1 MALFTLANVAAAAV
15 SFSGVAAAGKTPAG
29 VISVPLSRDEGLT
42 AYYAKLQVGTPP
54 QTEYLKVDT
63 GSPRYSFLDP
73 RNEVCKKQGNNCKT
87 FGTFNNKTSKTSRYA
102 GSGFADALGYV
113 GQGDY
118 LTDTV
123 VIGGVSTKNMY
134 FGITSDY
141 SFPDKLSG
149 DIYTIFGKKTL
160 SYVINAGLTSCE
172 PGLSLECGY
181 AGPKCTDR
189 FSSYMLPELK
199 NASKIN
205 YLASSI
211 YLGPDDKKAA
221 NARMLLGGAY
231 DKAKIDGDLITV
243 PMVDPFSNEL
253 TGGQTNSV
261 NVTSVEVFLT
271 KGNNRTKETYGKK
284 NVGLPVLLDTG
295 VASWY
300 LTDKTMPPI
309 LRAFGAKEQPFGQQY
324 FVVDCKYADSKR
336 NDGYIAVEF
345 GVHGTIKIP
354 LHGVVSKF
362 PDGTCG
368 VFAASRGYPVSI
380 FGDPFLRNVY
390 SIFDQEKFSISMGK
404 VKHTSKEN
412 IVPFPKGGFKP
423 SHY

>member
-1 MALFTLANVAAAAV
+1 MALFTLAAVAAAV
-15 SFSGVAAAGKTPAG
+15 SFPGLAAATKTPAG

-54 QTEYLKVDT
+54 QTEYLKIDT

-87 FGTFNNKTSKTSRYA
+87 FGTFNNKTSKTSRYE
-102 GSGFADALGYV
+102 GTGFADALGYV
-113 GQGDY
+113 GRGDY
-118 LTDTV
+118 LSDTV

-134 FGITSDY
+134 FGYTSDY

-149 DIYTIFGKKTL
+149 DINTIL
-160 SYVINAGLTSCE
+160 
-172 PGLSLECGY
+172 GLSLECQS

-189 FSSYMLPELK
+189 FSSYLLPELK

-205 YLASSI
+205 YLASSL

-243 PMVDPFSNEL
+243 PMVDPFNLEL
-253 TGGQTNSV
+253 SGGQTNSV
-261 NVTSVEVFLT
+261 NVTSVEVVLT
-271 KGNNRTKETYGKK
+271 KGNNHTKETYGKK
-284 NVGLPVLLDTG
+284 NAGLPVLLDTG
-295 VASWY
+295 VANWY
-300 LTDKTMPPI
+300 LTDKTMAPI
-309 LRAFGAKEQPFGQQY
+309 LRGFGVTKEPAPGQRY

-345 GVHGTIKIP
+345 GVHGTIKVP
-354 LHGVVSKF
+354 FHGLVSTF

-368 VFAASRGYPVSI
+368 VFLASRGYPVSI
-380 FGDPFLRNVY
+380 FGDPFLRNMY
-390 SIFDQEKFSISMGK
+390 SIFDQEKFSISMGN
-404 VKHTSKEN
+404 VKHTAEEN
-412 IVPFPKGGFKP
+412 IVPFPKGGLKP
-423 SHY
+423 THY

>member
-1 MALFTLANVAAAAV
+1 MALFTLAVTAAVAFPGIAAAT
-15 SFSGVAAAGKTPAG
+15 KTPAG

-54 QTEYLKVDT
+54 QTEYLKIDT

-73 RNEVCKKQGNNCKT
+73 RNEVKKQGNNCKT

-102 GSGFADALGYV
+102 GTGFADALGYV
-113 GQGDY
+113 GRGDY
-118 LTDTV
+118 LEDTL

-134 FGITSDY
+134 FGMTSDY

-149 DIYTIFGKKTL
+149 NINTIL
-160 SYVINAGLTSCE
+160 
-172 PGLSLECGY
+172 GLSLECGY

-231 DKAKIDGDLITV
+231 DKAKIDGNLITV
-243 PMVDPFSNEL
+243 PMVDPFNNDL

-271 KGNNRTKETYGKK
+271 KGNNRTKESYGKK

-324 FVVDCKYADSKR
+324 FVVDCKYADSRR

-345 GVHGTIKIP
+345 GVHGTIKVP

-362 PDGTCG
+362 TDGTCG
-368 VFAASRGYPVSI
+368 VFMASRGFPVSI

-404 VKHTSKEN
+404 VKHIAEEN

-423 SHY
+423 THY

>member
-1 MALFTLANVAAAAV
+1 MALTTLAAVAAAVA
-15 SFSGVAAAGKTPAG
+15 FPGLAAATKTPAG
-29 VISVPLSRDEGLT
+29 VISVPLSRDDGLT

-54 QTEYLKVDT
+54 QTEYLKIDT

-73 RNEVCKKQGNNCKT
+73 RNEICNKQGNSCKT
-87 FGTFNNKTSKTSRYA
+87 FGTFNNKTSKTSRYE
-102 GSGFADALGYV
+102 GPGFADALGYV
-113 GQGDY
+113 GRGDY
-118 LTDTV
+118 LSDTV

-134 FGITSDY
+134 FGYTSDY
-141 SFPDKLSG
+141 SFPDKVTG
-149 DIYTIFGKKTL
+149 DIYTIL
-160 SYVINAGLTSCE
+160 
-172 PGLSLECGY
+172 GLSLECEY

-189 FSSYMLPELK
+189 FSSYFLPELK

-205 YLASSI
+205 YLASSL

-231 DKAKIDGDLITV
+231 DRAKIDGNLITV
-243 PMVDPFSNEL
+243 PMVDPFNADLS
-253 TGGQTNSV
+253 GGQTNSV
-261 NVTSVEVFLT
+261 NVTSLEVVLT

-284 NVGLPVLLDTG
+284 RVGLPVLLDTG
-295 VASWY
+295 VANWY
-300 LTDKTMPPI
+300 VTDKTIGPI
-309 LRAFGAKEQPFGQQY
+309 SRAFGLAKEPDFGQRY
-324 FVVDCKYADSKR
+324 FVVDCKYAESKR

-345 GVHGTIKIP
+345 GVHGTIKVP
-354 LHGVVSKF
+354 FHGLVSKF

-368 VFAASRGYPVSI
+368 VFLASRGYPVSI

-404 VKHTSKEN
+404 VKHTAEEN

-423 SHY
+423 THY

>member
-1 MALFTLANVAAAAV
+1 MALFTLAVTAAVAFPGIAAAT
-15 SFSGVAAAGKTPAG
+15 KTPAG

-54 QTEYLKVDT
+54 QTEYLKIDT

-102 GSGFADALGYV
+102 GAGFADALGYV
-113 GQGDY
+113 GRGDY
-118 LTDTV
+118 LEDTV

-134 FGITSDY
+134 FGMTSDY

-149 DIYTIFGKKTL
+149 DINTIL
-160 SYVINAGLTSCE
+160 
-172 PGLSLECGY
+172 GLSLECGY

-231 DKAKIDGDLITV
+231 DKAKIDGSLITV

-253 TGGQTNSV
+253 TSGQTNSV

-271 KGNNRTKETYGKK
+271 KGNKRTKETYGKK

-300 LTDKTMPPI
+300 LTDKTVPPI

-345 GVHGTIKIP
+345 GVHGTIKVP

-368 VFAASRGYPVSI
+368 VSMASRGYPVSI

-390 SIFDQEKFSISMGK
+390 SIFDQGKFSISMGK
-404 VKHTSKEN
+404 VKHTAEEN

-423 SHY
+423 THY

>member
-1 MALFTLANVAAAAV
+1 MALFTLAVTAAVAFPGIAAAT
-15 SFSGVAAAGKTPAG
+15 KTPAG

-54 QTEYLKVDT
+54 QTEYLKIDT

-102 GSGFADALGYV
+102 GAGFADALGYV
-113 GQGDY
+113 GRGDY
-118 LTDTV
+118 LEDTV

-134 FGITSDY
+134 FGMTSDY

-149 DIYTIFGKKTL
+149 DINTIL
-160 SYVINAGLTSCE
+160 
-172 PGLSLECGY
+172 GLSLECGY

-231 DKAKIDGDLITV
+231 DKAKIDGSLITV

-253 TGGQTNSV
+253 TSGQTNSV

-271 KGNNRTKETYGKK
+271 KGNKRTKETYGKK

-300 LTDKTMPPI
+300 LTDKTVPPI

-336 NDGYIAVEF
+336 NDGYIAVGF
-345 GVHGTIKIP
+345 GVHGTIKVP

-368 VFAASRGYPVSI
+368 VFMASRGYPVSI

-390 SIFDQEKFSISMGK
+390 SIFDQGKFSISMGK
-404 VKHTSKEN
+404 VKHTAEEN

-423 SHY
+423 THY

>member
-1 MALFTLANVAAAAV
+1 MALFTLATVAAAV
-15 SFSGVAAAGKTPAG
+15 SFSGLAAATKTPAS
-29 VISVPLSRDEGLT
+29 VISVPLSHDEGLT

-54 QTEYLKVDT
+54 QTEFLKIDT

-73 RNEVCKKQGNNCKT
+73 RDEVCKKQGNNCKT
-87 FGTFNNKTSKTSRYA
+87 FGTFNNKTSKYVTQYF
-102 GSGFADALGYV
+102 FADALGHV
-113 GQGDY
+113 GRGDY
-118 LTDTV
+118 ITDTV
-123 VIGGVSTKNMY
+123 VIGGVSTKNM
-134 FGITSDY
+134 TSDY

-149 DIYTIFGKKTL
+149 DINTIL
-160 SYVINAGLTSCE
+160 
-172 PGLSLECGY
+172 GLSLECGY

-205 YLASSI
+205 YLTSSI
-211 YLGPDDKKAA
+211 YLGPDDEKAA

-231 DKAKIDGDLITV
+231 DKAKIDGNLITV
-243 PMVDPFSNEL
+243 PMVDPFNNDL
-253 TGGQTNSV
+253 TGDQTNSA

-284 NVGLPVLLDTG
+284 NIGLPVLLDTG

-309 LRAFGAKEQPFGQQY
+309 LRAFGAKEQPFGQRY

-345 GVHGTIKIP
+345 GVHGTIKVP

-368 VFAASRGYPVSI
+368 VFMASRGYPVSI

-404 VKHTSKEN
+404 VKHTAAEN
-412 IVPFPKGGFKP
+412 IVAFPKGGFKP
-423 SHY
+423 THY

>member
-1 MALFTLANVAAAAV
+1 MALFTLATVAAAVAFP
-15 SFSGVAAAGKTPAG
+15 SIAAAGKTPAG
-29 VISVPLSRDEGLT
+29 VISVPLSRDAGLT

-54 QTEYLKVDT
+54 QTEYLKIDT

-87 FGTFNNKTSKTSRYA
+87 FGTFNNRTSKTSRYA
-102 GSGFADALGYV
+102 GPDFADALGYV
-113 GQGDY
+113 GTGDY
-118 LTDTV
+118 LTDTII
-123 VIGGVSTKNMY
+123 IGGVSTKNMY
-134 FGITSDY
+134 FGMTSDY

-149 DIYTIFGKKTL
+149 DINTIL
-160 SYVINAGLTSCE
+160 
-172 PGLSLECGY
+172 GLSLECGY

-189 FSSYMLPELK
+189 VSSYFLPELK

-205 YLASSI
+205 YLASSL

-243 PMVDPFSNEL
+243 PMVDPFNNDL
-253 TGGQTNSV
+253 TGGQTNVV

-345 GVHGTIKIP
+345 GVHGTIKVP
-354 LHGVVSKF
+354 LHGVVTKF
-362 PDGTCG
+362 SDGTCG

-404 VKHTSKEN
+404 VKHTAEEN

-423 SHY
+423 TRY

>member
-1 MALFTLANVAAAAV
+1 MALFTLATIAAAV
-15 SFSGVAAAGKTPAG
+15 AFPSIAAAGKVPAG
-29 VISVPLSRDEGLT
+29 VISVPLSRDAGLT

-54 QTEYLKVDT
+54 QTEYLKIDT

-102 GSGFADALGYV
+102 GDGFADALGYV
-113 GQGDY
+113 GRGDY
-118 LTDTV
+118 LEDTI

-134 FGITSDY
+134 FGMTSDY

-149 DIYTIFGKKTL
+149 NISTIL
-160 SYVINAGLTSCE
+160 
-172 PGLSLECGY
+172 GLSLECGF

-189 FSSYMLPELK
+189 FSSYFLPELK

-205 YLASSI
+205 YLASSL

-243 PMVDPFSNEL
+243 PMVDPFSNAL
-253 TGGQTNSV
+253 TGGQTNVV
-261 NVTSVEVFLT
+261 NVTSIEVFLT
-271 KGNNRTKETYGKK
+271 KGNKRTKETYGKK
-284 NVGLPVLLDTG
+284 KVGVPVLLDTG

-300 LTDKTMPPI
+300 LTDKTLAPV
-309 LRAFGAKEQPFGQQY
+309 LRAFGAKTQPFGQQY

-345 GVHGTIKIP
+345 GVHGTIKVP
-354 LHGVVSKF
+354 LYGVVTKF
-362 PDGTCG
+362 TDGTCG
-368 VFAASRGYPVSI
+368 VFSASRGDAVSI

-390 SIFDQEKFSISMGK
+390 TIFDQEKFSISMGK
-404 VKHTSKEN
+404 VKHTAVEN

-423 SHY
+423 THY

>member
-1 MALFTLANVAAAAV
+1 MALFTLAIVAAAVAFP
-15 SFSGVAAAGKTPAG
+15 SIAAAGKTPAG
-29 VISVPLSRDEGLT
+29 VISVPLSRDAGLT

-54 QTEYLKVDT
+54 QTEYLKIDT

-87 FGTFNNKTSKTSRYA
+87 FGTFNNRTSKTSRYA
-102 GSGFADALGYV
+102 GDGFADALGYV
-113 GQGDY
+113 GRGDY
-118 LTDTV
+118 LEDTI

-134 FGITSDY
+134 FGMTSDY

-149 DIYTIFGKKTL
+149 DINTIL
-160 SYVINAGLTSCE
+160 
-172 PGLSLECGY
+172 GLSLECGY

-189 FSSYMLPELK
+189 FSSYFLPELK

-205 YLASSI
+205 YLATSL

-231 DKAKIDGDLITV
+231 DKAKIDGDIITV
-243 PMVDPFSNEL
+243 PMVDPFNEVL
-253 TGGQTNSV
+253 TGGQTNVV

-284 NVGLPVLLDTG
+284 KVGIPVLLDTG
-295 VASWY
+295 VASFY
-300 LTDKTMPPI
+300 LTDKTMAPI
-309 LRAFGAKEQPFGQQY
+309 LRAFGAKTQPFGQQY
-324 FVVDCKYADSKR
+324 FVVNCKYADTKR

-345 GVHGTIKIP
+345 GVHGTIKVP
-354 LHGVVSKF
+354 LYGVVTKF
-362 PDGTCG
+362 SDGTCG
-368 VFAASRGYPVSI
+368 VFAASRGDEVSI

-404 VKHTSKEN
+404 VKHTAEEN
-412 IVPFPKGGFKP
+412 IVAFPKGGFKP
-423 SHY
+423 TRY

>member
-1 MALFTLANVAAAAV
+1 MALITLAAVAAAFALP
-15 SFSGVAAAGKTPAG
+15 GLAAATKTPAG

-42 AYYAKLQVGTPP
+42 EYYAKLQVGTPL
-54 QTEYLKVDT
+54 QTEYLKIDT

-73 RNEVCKKQGNNCKT
+73 RNEICKKQGNNCKT
-87 FGTFNNKTSKTSRYA
+87 LGTFNNKTSKTSHYA
-102 GSGFADALGYV
+102 GTGFADALGYV

-134 FGITSDY
+134 FGYTSFY

-149 DIYTIFGKKTL
+149 DIRTIL
-160 SYVINAGLTSCE
+160 
-172 PGLSLECGY
+172 GLSLECGV

-189 FSSYMLPELK
+189 FSAYMLPELK

-243 PMVDPFSNEL
+243 PMVDPFSVDL

-271 KGNNRTKETYGKK
+271 KGNNHTKETYGKK
-284 NVGLPVLLDTG
+284 NVGVPVLLDTG

-345 GVHGTIKIP
+345 GVHGTIKVP

-404 VKHTSKEN
+404 VKHTAEEN

-423 SHY
+423 THY

>member
-1 MALFTLANVAAAAV
+1 MALLTLAVAAAVAFP
-15 SFSGVAAAGKTPAG
+15 SIAAASKTPAG
-29 VISVPLSRDEGLT
+29 VISVPLSRDAGLT
-42 AYYAKLQVGTPP
+42 AYYAKLQVGTPS
-54 QTEYLKVDT
+54 QTEYLKIDT

-87 FGTFNNKTSKTSRYA
+87 FGTFNNRTSKTSRYA
-102 GSGFADALGYV
+102 GDGFADALGYV

-118 LTDTV
+118 LEDTI

-134 FGITSDY
+134 FGMTSYY

-149 DIYTIFGKKTL
+149 DINTIL
-160 SYVINAGLTSCE
+160 
-172 PGLSLECGY
+172 GLSLECGY

-189 FSSYMLPELK
+189 FSSYFLPELK

-205 YLASSI
+205 YLATSL

-243 PMVDPFSNEL
+243 PMVDPFNNNL
-253 TGGQTNSV
+253 TGGQTNVV

-271 KGNNRTKETYGKK
+271 KGNNRTKETYGKNK
-284 NVGLPVLLDTG
+284 VGVPVLLDTG
-295 VASWY
+295 VSSWY
-300 LTDKTMPPI
+300 LTDKTIPPI

-324 FVVDCKYADSKR
+324 FVVDCKYADTKR

-345 GVHGTIKIP
+345 GVHGTIKVP
-354 LHGVVSKF
+354 LYGVVTKF
-362 PDGTCG
+362 SDGTCG
-368 VFAASRGYPVSI
+368 VFAAPRGPEVSI

-404 VKHTSKEN
+404 VKHTAEEN

-423 SHY
+423 TRY

>member
-1 MALFTLANVAAAAV
+1 MALFTLAVAAAVAFP
-15 SFSGVAAAGKTPAG
+15 SIAAAGKTPAG
-29 VISVPLSRDEGLT
+29 VISVPLSRDAGLT

-54 QTEYLKVDT
+54 QTEYLKIDT

-87 FGTFNNKTSKTSRYA
+87 FGTFNNRTSKTSRYA
-102 GSGFADALGYV
+102 GDGFADALGYV
-113 GQGDY
+113 GRGDY
-118 LTDTV
+118 LEDTI

-134 FGITSDY
+134 FGMTSDY

-149 DIYTIFGKKTL
+149 DINTIL
-160 SYVINAGLTSCE
+160 
-172 PGLSLECGY
+172 GLSLECGY

-189 FSSYMLPELK
+189 FSSYFLPELK

-205 YLASSI
+205 YLATSL

-243 PMVDPFSNEL
+243 PMVDPFNSDL
-253 TGGQTNSV
+253 TGGQTNVV

-284 NVGLPVLLDTG
+284 KVGVPVLLDTG
-295 VASWY
+295 VASFY
-300 LTDKTMPPI
+300 LTDKTMAPI

-324 FVVDCKYADSKR
+324 FVVNCKYADSKR

-345 GVHGTIKIP
+345 GVHGTIKVP
-354 LHGVVSKF
+354 LYGVVTKF
-362 PDGTCG
+362 SDGTCG
-368 VFAASRGYPVSI
+368 VFAASRGDEVSI

-404 VKHTSKEN
+404 VKHTAEEN
-412 IVPFPKGGFKP
+412 IVPIPKGGFKP
-423 SHY
+423 TRY